1 MLTVTAALIR
11 KEGRILVARRRPGIS
26 HAGRWEFPGGK
37 PEQGESPEEAIVR
50 EIEEEMGIMT
60 TVDAY
65 FGESIAHN
73 GNTNIRLLVFELTW
87 ERGELTPVDHD
98 RIDWVRPEELL
109 GYDLLEPDVPI
120 AREFIER
127 EEAHR
132 T

>member
-11 KEGRILVARRRPGIS
+11 KEGKLLVARRRPGIS

-37 PEQGESPEEAIVR
+37 PEKGETPEEAIVR

-60 TVDAY
+60 SVDAY

-73 GNTNIRLLVFELTW
+73 GNTDIRLLVFELTW
-87 ERGELTPVDHD
+87 ETGELVPVDHD
-98 RIDWVRPEELL
+98 RVDWVRPEVLL
-109 GYDLLEPDVPI
+109 DYDLLEPDIPI
-120 AREFIER
+120 ARRFIKR
-127 EEAHR
+127 EEASR